1 MSLSASAKTSPVK
14 TEGGFPGESSPGK
27 APESSPKRSDRLFE
41 NPIPDFKPSTEYSM
55 SGKQENQPE
64 NSPSTSPSDPGLQAG
79 SYESSGQA
87 FPSQAI
93 SMTDAPVLGPCA
105 GSPLQYG
112 SNVQLTDVFTVA
124 QTECTGSKSPD
135 SLDQAYSL
143 GEQGSAELSPTQHQ
157 PPRYR
162 IALKPAHHPRRPS
175 RHQRTRLLAYQVRLR
190 LSLRLRHLDSHGFP
204 CSAPDCNKRCSLW
217 DGRSVICPKCGPFS
231 ETRYCSRAPA
241 RRCKVAL
248 GVLWTTGFCASVP

>member
-157 PPRYR
+157 PLDTGSPSSLPTIPEGQVDTREQDFSPTKSDSVSAYDYGTSTATASL
-162 IALKPAHHPRRPS
+162 ALRQTATNAVAS
-175 RHQRTRLLAYQVRLR
+175 GTA
-190 LSLRLRHLDSHGFP
+190 
-204 CSAPDCNKRCSLW
+204 
-217 DGRSVICPKCGPFS
+217 GR
-231 ETRYCSRAPA
+231 
-241 RRCKVAL
+241 
-248 GVLWTTGFCASVP
+248 